1 MLAFSD
7 TFWLMGML
15 FLLVIP
21 MMFLVKKTGPGRG
34 PMAVD

>member
-7 TFWLMGML
+7 AFWLMAML

-21 MMFLVKKTGPGRG
+21 MMFLVKKTGPARG
-34 PMAVD
+34 PMMVE

>member
-21 MMFLVKKTGPGRG
+21 MMFLVKKTGLAHG
-34 PMAVD
+34 PMVVE